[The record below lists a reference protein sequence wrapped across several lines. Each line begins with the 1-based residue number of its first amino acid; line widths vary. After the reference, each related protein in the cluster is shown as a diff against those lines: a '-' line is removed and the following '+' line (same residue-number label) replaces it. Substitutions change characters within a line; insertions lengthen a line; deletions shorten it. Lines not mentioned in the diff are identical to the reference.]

1 MALVRASPI
10 LGWFGR
16 SAMRRFSM
24 GREIG
29 DPLFGL
35 SEVWPTH
42 GQEEKKRGALA
53 LRIEFETGVVLLDA
67 SDQ

>member
-1 MALVRASPI
+1 
-10 LGWFGR
+10 
-16 SAMRRFSM
+16 MRRFSM